1 MADEV
6 GNGEIGTVPAE
17 NSAESAVSA
26 KATVSAQATASAHGA
41 APGDGAVAGDN
52 GGGAAGPLWHQD
64 ERTVQRLRFGI
75 GAIGLL
81 LPLVLPFGNWI
92 FVQLGHHT
100 EIMPSSMSSSY
111 YTSTRN
117 IFVGGLC
124 ALGVFL
130 LGYRTT
136 TKADLWST
144 VVGLFAI
151 GVALFP
157 TAPHS
162 PNDYQSAIGYVHLS
176 FAGILLAGL
185 GIFCIVSFHRETNA
199 GKETKNYGYVT
210 SGVLILVFLA
220 TAVIA
225 GLTHWGKTWTLTPLY
240 ACEALS
246 VWAFGAAWIAAALEI
261 DKPWSAAARN
271 RRRASSQGP
280 GVSSVL
286 GQPL

>member
-1 MADEV
+1 MSGEV
-6 GNGEIGTVPAE
+6 GSGEFGTVAE
-17 NSAESAVSA
+17 GVVVENDD
-26 KATVSAQATASAHGA
+26 GA
-41 APGDGAVAGDN
+41 AV
-52 GGGAAGPLWHQD
+52 GPQYIQD

-117 IFVGGLC
+117 VFVGSMC

-130 LGYRTT
+130 IGYRATPR
-136 TKADLWST
+136 ADVWTT
-144 VVGLFAI
+144 VVGVVSI

-157 TAPHS
+157 TAPS
-162 PNDYQSAIGYVHLS
+162 SASNFQSTVGYVHLS

-185 GIFCIVSFHRETNA
+185 GIFCIVSFHRESNA
-199 GKETKNYGYVT
+199 GKETPNYGYLT
-210 SGVLILVFLA
+210 SGVLIEVFLLA
-220 TAVIA
+220 AIIA
-225 GLTHWGKTWTLTPLY
+225 GLTQWGAKWTLTPLY
-240 ACEALS
+240 VCESLS
-246 VWAFGAAWIAAALEI
+246 VWAFGAAWVAAALEI
-261 DKPWSAAARN
+261 GKPWSAMPRKTP
-271 RRRASSQGP
+271 RASSQGP
-280 GVSSVL
+280 GVSSAL